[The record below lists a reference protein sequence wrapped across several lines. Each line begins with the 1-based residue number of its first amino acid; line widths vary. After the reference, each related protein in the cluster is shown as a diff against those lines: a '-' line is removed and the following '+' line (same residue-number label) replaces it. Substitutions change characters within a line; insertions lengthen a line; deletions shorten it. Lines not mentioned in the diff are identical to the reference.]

1 MTDAIP
7 CPTCQA
13 IVPIEAQFCPGC
25 GRPRTIVERRLRDE
39 AKRLRVSYAEVL
51 AFEQVVEQRRLA
63 SAATIA
69 RLEARLDDLETRV
82 AAAPLRVVD
91 RRPPSLARQRPV
103 LGGDAVRDHH
113 PAPRRL
119 DRRPQR
125 HCGLYR

>member
-51 AFEQVVEQRRLA
+51 AFEQVVEQRRGVFERHA
-63 SAATIA
+63 
-69 RLEARLDDLETRV
+69 V
-82 AAAPLRVVD
+82 AAAQLPCQ
-91 RRPPSLARQRPV
+91 RRI
-103 LGGDAVRDHH
+103 
-113 PAPRRL
+113 RRL
-119 DRRPQR
+119 
-125 HCGLYR
+125 